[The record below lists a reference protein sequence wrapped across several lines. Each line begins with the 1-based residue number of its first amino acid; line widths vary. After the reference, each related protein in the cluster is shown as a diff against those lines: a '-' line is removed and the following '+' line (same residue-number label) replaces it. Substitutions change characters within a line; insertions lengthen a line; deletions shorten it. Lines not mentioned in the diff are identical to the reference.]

1 MSDRDNPNTESDETA
16 EITPRKTP
24 QGIMIGEPYNEM
36 LIELREAHGDE
47 IDTHIRDLIKDAI
60 HESYKE
66 LDHIE

>member
-1 MSDRDNPNTESDETA
+1 
-16 EITPRKTP
+16 
-24 QGIMIGEPYNEM
+24 MIGEPYNEM